1 VVALELSGGPAA
13 PRPPRG
19 ATIDDEGHKS
29 ETGLMIKRIL
39 VALSGTPYT
48 RAAIQHA
55 LELARDHGADVTG
68 VTDINLA
75 KVASVGPVPMG
86 AGAAA
91 HDLMEH
97 RLQLTRQQVE
107 EAIADFEATCAEA
120 GRTSTVVREAAD
132 PYDTIISVWRYHDLV
147 VAGLRGLFEY
157 GVLHQPDDVLIR
169 LIDKGVRPIL
179 AVARQH
185 RPIRRVLVAYNGSME
200 SAKALKRFIQMKLW
214 PEVEVKIACFDGPP
228 DEAEVLLADAV
239 DYCRAH
245 GVEAEHQ
252 HVQGPPRERLL
263 EHAAEWQADL
273 IVMGT
278 TSRARILQH
287 LLGDTTLHAL
297 RHAEIPL
304 FLTQ

>member
-1 VVALELSGGPAA
+1 MA
-13 PRPPRG
+13 
-19 ATIDDEGHKS
+19 
-29 ETGLMIKRIL
+29 ETGSMIKRIL

-55 LELARDHGADVTG
+55 LELARDHEADVTG

-75 KVASVGPVPMG
+75 KVANVGPVPMG

-97 RLQLTRQQVE
+97 RLAATQEQVD
-107 EAIADFEATCAEA
+107 EAIANFEAACAEA
-120 GRTSTVVREAAD
+120 GRTARVVREHGN
-132 PYDTIISVWRYHDLV
+132 PYDTLISVWRYHDLV

-157 GVLHQPDDVLIR
+157 GVLHEPDDVLIR
-169 LIDKGVRPIL
+169 LIAKGVRPIL
-179 AVARQH
+179 AVARHH

-200 SAKALKRFIQMKLW
+200 SAKALKRFVQVRLW
-214 PEVEVKIACFDGPP
+214 PEITMRIACFDGPK
-228 DEAEVLLADAV
+228 DEAEELLADAAE
-239 DYCRAH
+239 YCRAH
-245 GVEAEHQ
+245 GHEVETQ

-273 IVMGT
+273 IVMGS
-278 TSRARILQH
+278 TSRARIFQH
-287 LLGDTTLHAL
+287 LLGDTALHAL